1 VVPHSLVAREYAH
14 GRSRKDARSAAKW
27 QLVDGGM
34 VADDDSWESVF
45 DRPMAARTPSL
56 GVNYLEALQPI
67 KVGRYSW

>member
-1 VVPHSLVAREYAH
+1 
-14 GRSRKDARSAAKW
+14 
-27 QLVDGGM
+27 M
-34 VADDDSWESVF
+34 ADDDSWESVF